1 VVIREVVEEVVDFE
15 EGRVLEVVEVR
26 SRKSPRRKLQL
37 LTRLGGFGGRGGYQ
51 QQSFGPPAQVLGRMR
66 TVDDIARV

>member
-1 VVIREVVEEVVDFE
+1 VEEEVDFE

-37 LTRLGGFGGRGGYQ
+37 LTRLGFGGRGGYQ
-51 QQSFGPPAQVLGRMR
+51 QQSFGPPAQVLGRMK
-66 TVDDIARV
+66 TVADADGN